1 MASVRGKFA
10 KKGAAE
16 EAVDPTHVVGL
27 SPFQLGIPTGSLSRV
42 FSYDALGSN
51 ILVPLGLVIAG
62 PLAART
68 SPSTALIAGSVI
80 AVIATLLCFSAREV
94 RHLPEAVTTDS

>member
-27 SPFQLGIPTGSLSRV
+27 SPFQLGIARLRRDRV
-42 FSYDALGSN
+42 
-51 ILVPLGLVIAG
+51 
-62 PLAART
+62 
-68 SPSTALIAGSVI
+68 
-80 AVIATLLCFSAREV
+80 AVIGFWV